1 MNSFPK
7 PLSKAEEAAYLLRFS
22 QGDETARNI
31 LIERNLR
38 LVAHVVK
45 KYAQTTNK
53 ESDDLISIGTIGLI
67 KGITTFDCGKGA
79 RLATYAIR
87 CIENEI
93 LMYLRACKKTGSDI
107 SLQEP
112 VGVDKEG
119 NELSM
124 IDLLGS
130 DGSNI
135 SEEVELR
142 LEVGNLYQQLKKVL
156 KERELEIIRMRYGL
170 DGRGEMTQKEVG
182 EFLGIS
188 RSYVSRIEKKAL
200 GKLAK
205 AMC

>member
-1 MNSFPK
+1 MNAFPK
-7 PLSKAEEAAYLLRFS
+7 PLSKAEEAAYLYRFS
-22 QGDETARNI
+22 QGDEKARNI

-45 KYAQTTNK
+45 KYANNAD
-53 ESDDLISIGTIGLI
+53 SDDFISIGTIGLI
-67 KGITTFDCGKGA
+67 KGITTFDASKGA

-93 LMYLRACKKTGSDI
+93 LMYLRASKKTGSDI

-135 SEEVELR
+135 AEEVELCM
-142 LEVGNLYQQLKKVL
+142 EVKQLYAQLKRVL
-156 KERELEIIRMRYGL
+156 KKREQQIICMRYGL
-170 DGRGEMTQKEVG
+170 GGFQEMTQKEVG
-182 EFLGIS
+182 QFLGIS

-205 AMC
+205 AMER